1 MEGDPTELPAVIS
14 VDEGR
19 INITSHSNPIGTWT
33 LREAGFRHGDGSI
46 VMSVDGE
53 QLLIATENI
62 DSLAR
67 AVGLRPQSETLRR
80 ASFAQPHPSQV
91 PEQPEKPKRSA
102 EDVAREVAD
111 ELDPLVAEVKEGIS
125 RIQLSRN
132 AWIGVGVGL
141 VLAVLIPAVSV
152 PLLSIVGAI
161 GVVAGAAALLE
172 PAVEE
177 RIPEPYT
184 PVQVLA
190 AGAAAFLLVILIL
203 VIR

>member
-14 VDEGR
+14 VDDGR
-19 INITSHSNPIGTWT
+19 INITSHSNPIGSWT
-33 LREAGFRHGDGSI
+33 LREAGFRHSDGSI
-46 VMSVDGE
+46 VMSVDDE
-53 QLLIATENI
+53 RLMITVENI
-62 DSLAR
+62 ESLAR
-67 AVGLRPQSETLRR
+67 SVGLRPESSRR
-80 ASFAQPHPSQV
+80 TSFAQPHPSQA

-111 ELDPLVAEVKEGIS
+111 ELDPLVAEVREGIS

-141 VLAVLIPAVSV
+141 LLAILIPAVSV
-152 PLLSIVGAI
+152 PLLSIIGAL

-190 AGAAAFLLVILIL
+190 AGAAAFLLVVLIL
-203 VIR
+203 LIR